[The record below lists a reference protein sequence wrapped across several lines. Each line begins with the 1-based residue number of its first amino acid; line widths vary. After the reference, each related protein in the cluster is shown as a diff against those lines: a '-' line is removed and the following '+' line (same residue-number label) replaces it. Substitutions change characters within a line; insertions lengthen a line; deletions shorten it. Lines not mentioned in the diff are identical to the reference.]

1 MTVPV
6 LTLDGPSGSGKGTI
20 SIRLS
25 AMLGWRYLDSGAL
38 YRLIGL
44 LASQR
49 EISLEDEETLAT
61 VAADMEVEFIRGA
74 AFLEGR
80 AVGDEIRTEEVGNL
94 ASKVA
99 ALPKVRESLLKW
111 QRRAAQSPGL
121 VADGR
126 DMGTVVFPSA
136 ECKIFLTAS
145 AQARAER
152 RFNQLRLKGFDVTI
166 RQLFEEI
173 SERDQRDAERKTS
186 PLVPAKDALIIDA
199 TELSI
204 EQVEQAVL
212 SHLNASGI
220 STSANTLK

>member
-1 MTVPV
+1 MTAPV

-20 SIRLS
+20 SIRL
-25 AMLGWRYLDSGAL
+25 AELLGWHYLDSGAL

-44 LASQR
+44 LAFR
-49 EISLEDEETLAT
+49 NAISLEDEEAIATLA
-61 VAADMEVEFIRGA
+61 AGMKVEFTGA
-74 AFLEGR
+74 NVILEGR
-80 AVGDEIRTEEVGNL
+80 AVGDEIRTEQIGNM
-94 ASKVA
+94 ASRVA
-99 ALPKVRESLLKW
+99 ALPKVRNSLLGW
-111 QRRAAQSPGL
+111 QRRTAQPPGL

-173 SERDQRDAERKTS
+173 SERDRRDAERKTS
-186 PLVPAKDALIIDA
+186 PLTPAKDALIIDA

-204 EQVEQAVL
+204 EQVEQEVL
-212 SHLNASGI
+212 SHLKTSGI
-220 STSANTLK
+220 AAPG

>member
-1 MTVPV
+1 MTSPV

-20 SIRLS
+20 SLRLS
-25 AMLGWRYLDSGAL
+25 ELLGWHYLDSGAL

-44 LASQR
+44 LAFEN
-49 EISLEDEETLAT
+49 EILLEDEEALAAI
-61 VAADMEVEFIRGA
+61 AADMEVEFVRGDVV
-74 AFLEGR
+74 LEGR
-80 AVGDEIRTEEVGNL
+80 MVGDEIRTEQIGNI

-99 ALPKVRESLLKW
+99 ALPKVRESLLAW
-111 QRRAAQSPGL
+111 QRRVAQPPGL

-186 PLVPAKDALIIDA
+186 PLIPASDALIIDA

-204 EQVEQAVL
+204 EQVEQKVL
-212 SHLNASGI
+212 SHLNAIGV
-220 STSANTLK
+220 SAPVNGSI